1 MRVLQ
6 VDIVHRRNHP
16 RPYTLYSITSP
27 LLPAFANTTRVAVL
41 TKSAVHTGSIFLA
54 IAYDMSSG
62 EAAEGG
68 AFPRVST
75 SSTLVLIDLKLN
87 LRWGPRVKVCLDINV
102 VFLAVVVV

>member
-6 VDIVHRRNHP
+6 VDIVHRRTPP

-27 LLPAFANTTRVAVL
+27 LLPTFANTTRVAVL

-68 AFPRVST
+68 GEE
-75 SSTLVLIDLKLN
+75 DLNSLQDVMRESMSRMES
-87 LRWGPRVKVCLDINV
+87 L
-102 VFLAVVVV
+102 